1 MSIQYREITVNAVA
15 PIGPTIGEIWV
26 KPIGAPETYQ
36 SYIWM
41 NAWIAITSGG
51 IYISETNPDS
61 TFINVIIQETTPTDI
76 IKPGW
81 IWIKESI
88 SAAYLFIYD
97 FLPLTG
103 A

>member
-1 MSIQYREITVNAVA
+1 MTIAYREITVNSTA
-15 PIGPTIGEIWV
+15 PSSPALGEIWV
-26 KPIGAPETYQ
+26 KPIGAPTTYQ
-36 SYIWM
+36 CYIWIGV
-41 NAWIAITSGG
+41 WTPFISGG
-51 IYISETNPDS
+51 VYAVESSPDQH
-61 TFINVIIQETTPTDI
+61 FINVVIQEDVPIDI

-97 FLPLTG
+97 FMLITG